1 MFTQEEKKQFADKGI
16 DIKVVEQQ
24 IKNFEKGFP
33 FAKISDAA
41 TIENGGILKLS
52 ENKIT
57 ESIKK
62 HDSYSK
68 SIIKFVPASG
78 AATRM
83 FKDLLAFFN
92 GSESEIKNKD
102 ILEFFERIEEFAFYE
117 ELNNKVKA
125 KFDFDLKTLISNK
138 NYKKILEVFLFEEGL
153 NYSKLP
159 KGLLKFHKYSKEN
172 RTSVVEHLVEAAN
185 YANSEGVAKVH
196 FTVSQE
202 HISLF
207 KNVIEN
213 KKEGYEKEFK
223 LKFNYDFSIQK
234 PATDTIAVGM
244 DNQPFR
250 NDDGSIFF
258 RPGGHGA
265 LIENLNDI
273 DSDIIFVKNID
284 NIVPDRLKSI
294 TYNYKKA
301 LAGLLIEYQSQ
312 IFDYLQK
319 LDNDEINENNISEI
333 LQFIEKRLNVKT
345 NNIEKL
351 SFEKQK
357 TFIRNKLDRPIRACG
372 MVENQAEP
380 GGGPFFVENEDKSV
394 SLQIVEKS
402 QIDLSDKKT
411 NTIFEAAT
419 HFNPVDL
426 ICGVKNYKGEKFNLL
441 NFIDHNAG
449 FISEKSKDGKD
460 LKAQE
465 LPGLWNGAMADWNT
479 IFVET
484 PLITFNPVKTIN
496 DLLRSEHL

>member
-1 MFTQEEKKQFADKGI
+1 MFTQEDKKQFANKGI
-16 DIKVVEQQ
+16 DIDVVKQQ
-24 IKNFEKGFP
+24 IENFEKGFP

-52 ENKIT
+52 ENDISKNI
-57 ESIKK
+57 EIYNN
-62 HDSYSK
+62 YSK
-68 SIIKFVPASG
+68 NIIKFVPASG

-92 GSESEIKNKD
+92 SEKAEIENKD
-102 ILEFFERIEEFAFYE
+102 ILEFFDRIEEFAFYE

-125 KFDFDLKTLISNK
+125 KFDVNIKTAISNK
-138 NYKKILEVFLFEEGL
+138 SYKKILEVFLFEEGL

-159 KGLLKFHKYSKEN
+159 KGLLKFHKYSEEN

-185 YANSEGVAKVH
+185 YANSQGVAKVH
-196 FTVSQE
+196 FTVSEE

-213 KKEGYEKEFK
+213 KKETYEKEFN
-223 LKFNYDFSIQK
+223 LKFDYDFSIQK
-234 PATDTIAVGM
+234 SATDTIAVGM
-244 DNQPFR
+244 DNKPFR
-250 NDDGSIFF
+250 NADGSIFF

-273 DSDIIFVKNID
+273 DSDVIFVKNID
-284 NIVPDRLKSI
+284 NIVPDRLKST
-294 TYNYKKA
+294 TYDYKKA
-301 LAGLLIEYQSQ
+301 LAGLLIEYQNK
-312 IFDYLQK
+312 IFNYLQK
-319 LDNDEINENNISEI
+319 LDNDEITEKNISEI
-333 LQFIEKRLNVKT
+333 LNFIEKELNVKT
-345 NNIEKL
+345 ENIKNL
-351 SFEKQK
+351 SFEEQK
-357 TFIRNKLDRPIRACG
+357 TFIKNKLDRPIRACG

-380 GGGPFFVENEDKSV
+380 GGGPFFVVNDDNSI

-402 QIDLSDKKT
+402 QIDLSNEKT
-411 NTIFEAAT
+411 NKIFQDAT

-426 ICGVKNYKGEKFNLL
+426 ICGVRNYKGEKFNLL
-441 NFIDHNAG
+441 DFIDHNAG
-449 FISEKSKDGKD
+449 FISEKSKEGKD

-496 DLLRSEHL
+496 DLLRPEHL